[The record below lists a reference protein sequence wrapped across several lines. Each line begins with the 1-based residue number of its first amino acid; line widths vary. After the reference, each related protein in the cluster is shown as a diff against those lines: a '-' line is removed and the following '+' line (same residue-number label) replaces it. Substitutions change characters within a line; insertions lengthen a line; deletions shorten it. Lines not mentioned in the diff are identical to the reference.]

1 MYVYGGFMSKL
12 INNFSNLMN
21 IGLKIIMPILI
32 AYSVILTIGSYF
44 LVTLYYSNKDGTSYV
59 LLLLLSIIITLII
72 GLFIFYGVRLIN
84 KFYIKNS
91 NKKIIGNILLLG
103 LLVRLL
109 WICIVKTVPASDFA
123 LIWEIASNPFNGDY
137 TAMHGT
143 SYIARF
149 PHLIITMLYLGF
161 IKVIFPN
168 PLFVVKFIN
177 VLLSVSSVYL
187 IYLILKE
194 IFNEKYGL
202 YAALIATIY
211 PGFIMYTSVTCSENI
226 AMPFYLLSIYF
237 FIRVI
242 QGNINNNYLLL
253 CGVMLS
259 FGNLFRMV
267 GAVILVAYIMY
278 LIIYKAKDKLVF
290 SVVKVTISY
299 GLPLILI
306 SNMLVFTNVS
316 EYQLWSGAEPK
327 ITSILKGTNILSL
340 GSWNEKDAA
349 IPEKYNYDKE
359 KIEEAANGIIK
370 ARLTDT
376 PIVIVIGFYFIKYAV
391 LWGSGDFLAYHWAT
405 LESSNTNQIADY
417 GYAMVPGTQLL
428 FSIMLILMYIGL
440 YDKKKNK
447 NYKLDLIYLIYGGF
461 IILYLIIEKQVR
473 YGYIVSFS
481 FIICAL
487 KGIEVLSMRANSKL
501 NIEKNI
507 ILEEKN
513 IRS

>member
-1 MYVYGGFMSKL
+1 MNKL

-44 LVTLYYSNKDGTSYV
+44 LVTFYYANKDSTSYV
-59 LLLLLSIIITLII
+59 LLLILSIIITLII
-72 GLFIFYGVRLIN
+72 GLFIFYGIKLIN

-91 NKKIIGNILLLG
+91 NKKIIGIILLLG
-103 LLVRLL
+103 LLFRIL
-109 WICIVKTVPASDFA
+109 WICTVKTIPASDFA

-149 PHLIITMLYLGF
+149 PHLIVTMLYLGF
-161 IKVIFPN
+161 IKLIFPN
-168 PLFVVKFIN
+168 PLFVVKFTN
-177 VLLSVSSVYL
+177 VLLSVGTVYL
-187 IYLILKE
+187 IYLLVKE

-202 YAALIATIY
+202 YAAIIATIY
-211 PGFIMYTSVTCSENI
+211 PSFIMYTSVSCSENI
-226 AMPFYLLSIYF
+226 AMPFYLLSIYI
-237 FIRVI
+237 FISVI
-242 QGNINNNYLLL
+242 KGNLNNNYLLL

-278 LIIYKAKDKLVF
+278 LVIYKAKQKLI
-290 SVVKVTISY
+290 SSLVKIIISY
-299 GLPLILI
+299 ALPLILI

-340 GSWNEKDAA
+340 GSWNEKDAS

-359 KIEEAANGIIK
+359 KIEEASKEIIK
-370 ARLTDT
+370 ARLTET
-376 PIVIVIGFYFIKYAV
+376 PIVIVIAFYFIKYAV

-417 GYAMVPGTQLL
+417 GYAMVPATQLL
-428 FSIMLILMYIGL
+428 FSIMLILMYVGL

-461 IILYLIIEKQVR
+461 IILYLITEKQVR
-473 YGYIVSFS
+473 YGYIACFVFLICSF
-481 FIICAL
+481 
-487 KGIEVLSMRANSKL
+487 KGIEVLNVIRKNNL
-501 NIEKNI
+501 YIEKDI
-507 ILEEKN
+507 ILKEEAN
-513 IRS
+513 LIS

>member
-1 MYVYGGFMSKL
+1 MNKL

-32 AYSVILTIGSYF
+32 AYSVILTIGSYL
-44 LVTLYYSNKDGTSYV
+44 LVTLYYANKDSTSYV
-59 LLLLLSIIITLII
+59 LLLVLSIIITLII
-72 GLFIFYGVRLIN
+72 GLFIFYGIKLIN
-84 KFYIKNS
+84 KFYMKSS
-91 NKKIIGNILLLG
+91 NKKIIGSILLIG
-103 LLVRLL
+103 LLFRLL

-137 TAMHGT
+137 KAMHGT

-177 VLLSVSSVYL
+177 VLLSVSSIYL
-187 IYLILKE
+187 IYLIVKE

-202 YAALIATIY
+202 YAALIGTIY
-211 PGFIMYTSVTCSENI
+211 PAFIMYTSVTCSENI
-226 AMPFYLLSIYF
+226 AMPFYLLSIYI

-242 QGNINNNYLLL
+242 KGNINNNYLLL

-278 LIIYKAKDKLVF
+278 LIIYKAKDKIVGSLV
-290 SVVKVTISY
+290 KIIISY
-299 GLPLILI
+299 VLPLILI

-340 GSWNEKDAA
+340 GSWNEKDAT
-349 IPEKYNYDKE
+349 IPEKYDYDKE
-359 KIEEAANGIIK
+359 KIEEASKKIIK
-370 ARLTDT
+370 ARLTET
-376 PIVIVIGFYFIKYAV
+376 PIVVVIAFYFIKYAV

-428 FSIMLILMYIGL
+428 FSIILILMYIGL
-440 YDKKKNK
+440 YNKKKNK

-461 IILYLIIEKQVR
+461 IILYLITEKQVR
-473 YGYIVSFS
+473 YGYIACFS
-481 FIICAL
+481 FIICAF
-487 KGIEVLSMRANSKL
+487 KGIEVLSMRRDSKL
-501 NIEKNI
+501 NIEKKI
-507 ILEEKN
+507 IVEEEEN
-513 IRS
+513 VRR